1 VYLVG
6 WYKMGFISDIKR
18 LMKVSTKPDKEEIW
32 LVVRVTVIGMGV
44 LGFLG
49 YIIKLTTDVI
59 TNADKDNLGIYFVNL
74 LVNMIK

>member
-1 VYLVG
+1 
-6 WYKMGFISDIKR
+6 MGFISDIKR